1 VELADADNLR
11 VDAIKNLVFAGFGS
25 GGLAV
30 IDASSRKKV
39 GEINLKGHPEGFELE
54 PSGERAFVNGP
65 DARGIA
71 VLDRTSTDF
80 SSQ

>member
-1 VELADADNLR
+1 VVVSNGGDGSLRVFSGSDFSPIARVELADADNLR

-39 GEINLKGHPEGFELE
+39 GESPRVREPLSTGLMHEG
-54 PSGERAFVNGP
+54 
-65 DARGIA
+65 
-71 VLDRTSTDF
+71 
-80 SSQ
+80 